1 MKRVS
6 VAVRVC
12 LALLLSGRCISFS
25 IHRAFS
31 AQSHKHR
38 DVITT
43 VKALH
48 MKESKFEEGE
58 TPSLADIINSPGI
71 SIGAGVAG
79 IVVLLANRLSFGDII
94 SDVQSRA
101 DIISVIA
108 CSALLLNVLSEQD
121 ITARTR
127 DAVPLVGYALK
138 TPQISETLDQAKRD
152 ALTWCVNTILKST
165 PATSVHVIL
174 DNNILARGGVVG
186 TGDDRATSELKNTD
200 KMAILRKT
208 LVIGEEVYLPD
219 LQVTIDDSET
229 RMTCLTSLK
238 QLVSLLHQIPNI
250 LHPHITIADIARK
263 GGVLLFAYQLS
274 IGTDSPNSPGG
285 CCSNQYKSSQ
295 NIEVKR
301 FE

>member
-1 MKRVS
+1 M
-6 VAVRVC
+6 
-12 LALLLSGRCISFS
+12 
-25 IHRAFS
+25 
-31 AQSHKHR
+31 
-38 DVITT
+38 
-43 VKALH
+43 
-48 MKESKFEEGE
+48 
-58 TPSLADIINSPGI
+58 SLADIINSPGI

-138 TPQISETLDQAKRD
+138 SPQISESLDQAKRD
-152 ALTWCVNTILKST
+152 ALAWCINTILKST

-208 LVIGEEVYLPD
+208 LIVGEEVYLPD
-219 LQVTIDDSET
+219 LQVTTDDL
-229 RMTCLTSLK
+229 RPACLTTSHAIYYRWLSDCI
-238 QLVSLLHQIPNI
+238 SLLLYEIAVETIIALFSCKINAPTVTT
-250 LHPHITIADIARK
+250 ITIADIARK
-263 GGVLLFAYQLS
+263 GRVLLLADQLS
-274 IGTDSPNSPGG
+274 VGVDSPHTSGR
-285 CCSNQYKSSQ
+285 CSSYQHEPSQ
-295 NIEVKR
+295 NIEIKR
-301 FE
+301 PE